1 MNDQRVHSNATAI
14 DSDIYS
20 DIFST
25 SVMREVCSEGAANR
39 SSVER
44 S

>member
-1 MNDQRVHSNATAI
+1 MNDRRVHPNATAI

-20 DIFST
+20 DIFSA
-25 SVMREVCSEGAANR
+25 SAMREVWSEGAANR